1 MPHNMVNTY
10 GEKYAEVIVRVGLNV
25 QPGQKVIVQF
35 DQHGFDMLPHIAT
48 EAYKAGAAL
57 VIPIFVDNTM
67 LAIQAEHGT
76 IFDERAENTIIAPGI
91 ENAFRDGA
99 ARLVL
104 ISEDSSALTKAP
116 GAKIAQ
122 IRKINSKSS
131 KGLVKLLM
139 STHSNWCIA
148 AVASPAWA
156 KKVYRGFPLKNA
168 VDLLWSN
175 ILNACRIESSE
186 SNAVEDWKKHNAI
199 LKAKSTFM
207 NENRFDALW
216 FKSPEGTDLT
226 IGLAVD
232 HIWKGGQKITKSGI
246 PCNSNLPTEEIFTTP
261 HRMKVHGVAKIT
273 RPMNIEGIS
282 ILNAE
287 FVFENGRIVEAKA
300 DKGQNK
306 LRELLRGR
314 NADRLGEVAL
324 VPASSRIGRL
334 LLGDSDESRSF
345 HSILFDENAA
355 SHIAIGQSYSHCM
368 DGEDNQEMRGAN
380 QADIHLDWMIGS
392 NTMDVWGIKDGKK
405 TQLMSSG
412 EWCF

>member
-1 MPHNMVNTY
+1 
-10 GEKYAEVIVRVGLNV
+10 
-25 QPGQKVIVQF
+25 
-35 DQHGFDMLPHIAT
+35 
-48 EAYKAGAAL
+48 
-57 VIPIFVDNTM
+57 
-67 LAIQAEHGT
+67 
-76 IFDERAENTIIAPGI
+76 
-91 ENAFRDGA
+91 
-99 ARLVL
+99 
-104 ISEDSSALTKAP
+104 
-116 GAKIAQ
+116 
-122 IRKINSKSS
+122 
-131 KGLVKLLM
+131 
-139 STHSNWCIA
+139 
-148 AVASPAWA
+148 
-156 KKVYRGFPLKNA
+156 
-168 VDLLWSN
+168 
-175 ILNACRIESSE
+175 
-186 SNAVEDWKKHNAI
+186 
-199 LKAKSTFM
+199 
-207 NENRFDALW
+207 
-216 FKSPEGTDLT
+216 
-226 IGLAVD
+226 
-232 HIWKGGQKITKSGI
+232 
-246 PCNSNLPTEEIFTTP
+246 
-261 HRMKVHGVAKIT
+261 MKVHGVAKIT

-324 VPASSRIGRL
+324 VPASSRVGRL